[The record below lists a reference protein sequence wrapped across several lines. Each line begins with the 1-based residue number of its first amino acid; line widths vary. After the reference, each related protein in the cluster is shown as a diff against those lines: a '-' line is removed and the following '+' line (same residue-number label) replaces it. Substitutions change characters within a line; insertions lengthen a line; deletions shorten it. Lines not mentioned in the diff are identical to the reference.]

1 MADPLAAL
9 RLPAQPLDPDPA
21 FAQALR
27 ERLVRALARPEGSSM
42 PSTTPALDVPVGV
55 VPYLAVSDGRA
66 ALAWYADA
74 LGAAESGER
83 YEMPDGSIGH
93 AALEV
98 HGAVFYLAEGYP
110 EQGVLPPRPGDP
122 VPTSL
127 VLTVPDTDEATA
139 RAVDAGAVLE
149 RAPGDNP
156 YGRNAVVRDPYG
168 HRWMLQEPAP
178 AAAGAGSD
186 DGAVAQPG
194 DLAYAAL
201 WTPDVERAA
210 AFYTAV
216 LDWQVTPGSVP
227 EGRQVTNTT
236 LSTGLW
242 GGQEEQTL
250 FCCWQ
255 VDDVNAAAQR
265 VRDAGGTAE
274 PARDEPYGRI
284 ADCTD
289 PWGLAFAVFAP
300 PPDAAPGVRT
310 PQHGSREGDLTYL
323 TLEVRDREA
332 ALTFYSAV
340 LGWRVVGDSDPADV
354 HPMLGITGASA
365 QRAVPAWRVDD
376 IEAGVERVRL
386 AGGTATEPDRR
397 PYGVVAD
404 CTDDQGTRF
413 YLIGYPG
420 EG

>member
-1 MADPLAAL
+1 MADPLSAL
-9 RLPAQPLDPDPA
+9 RLPPLPLDPDPA

-27 ERLVRALARPEGSSM
+27 ERLVRALARSEGSSM

-55 VPYLAVSDGRA
+55 VPYLAVSDGRG

-93 AALEV
+93 AALKV

-110 EQGVLPPRPGDP
+110 EQGVLPPEEGAP
-122 VPTSL
+122 VATSL
-127 VLTVPDTDEATA
+127 VLTVPDTDEATE
-139 RAVDAGAVLE
+139 RAVGAGAVLE
-149 RAPGDNP
+149 RPPGDNP
-156 YGRNAVVRDPYG
+156 YGRMAVVRDPYG
-168 HRWMLQEPAP
+168 HRWMLQTPVP
-178 AAAGAGSD
+178 AAAPAGTD
-186 DGAVAQPG
+186 EEPRPG

-201 WTPDVERAA
+201 WTPDVERAE
-210 AFYTAV
+210 AFYTAA
-216 LDWQVTPGSVP
+216 LDWQVAPGSVP
-227 EGRQVTNTT
+227 QGRQVTNTT

-242 GGQEEQTL
+242 GGQEDQTL

-255 VDDVNAAAQR
+255 VDDVDAAAQR
-265 VRDAGGTAE
+265 VRGAGGTAG
-274 PARDEPYGRI
+274 PGRDEPYGRI

-300 PPDAAPGVRT
+300 PPDADPGMRT
-310 PQHGSREGDLTYL
+310 PQHGKREGDLTYL
-323 TLEVRDREA
+323 TLEVRDRDA
-332 ALTFYSAV
+332 AVAFYSAV
-340 LGWRVVGDSDPADV
+340 LGWRVAGESDPADV
-354 HPMLGITGASA
+354 HPMLGITGASS

-376 IEAGVERVRL
+376 IEAGVVRVRG

-404 CTDDQGTRF
+404 CTDDQGAAF
-413 YLIGYPG
+413 YLISYPD